1 MDVLLKKTQQVLNNQ
16 KGQGMAEYGL
26 IIAGVAI
33 LALIAIFA
41 FGGGVTGIFTK
52 ITNVLNNAE
61 PGDSTPEF

>member
-1 MDVLLKKTQQVLNNQ
+1 MFINETKKVLNNQ

-41 FGGGVTGIFTK
+41 FGGGVTSIFTK
-52 ITNVLNNAE
+52 MTNVLNNAS
-61 PGDSTPEF
+61 PGDTAPQF